1 MPKPYAVIT
10 EEIKDALKGKIGEE
24 RAREIKRLLKEIH
37 WDVGDYKRLK
47 DKLRRELAEIER
59 MESARKA
66 SRSRTKTKKAT
77 PQFCV
82 IGAANSGKSTL
93 INNLAGTEI
102 TVEPYPFTTAE
113 PQYGAL
119 EYDGINFQLV
129 EIPAIYDGCWR
140 SDKST
145 LGMIYSTDCIII
157 LGRSIEDFELVL
169 KELWQ
174 QNIELIGERMD
185 DGFIQIV
192 PRKIPAFLV
201 YDKNA
206 EVLPSSHLKKIA
218 SEDFE
223 EIKQSMI
230 KLAKPVR
237 IYTMNSFN
245 EIEEQPIVFYKNQ
258 ISVKEVIQ
266 KVYRGKEEYFK
277 DAVILEGGPNGRRK
291 RVGITYE
298 LSDEDVIH
306 LTFHK

>member
-10 EEIKDALKGKIGEE
+10 EEIKDALKGKVGEE

-47 DKLRRELAEIER
+47 DKLRRELAEIEK
-59 MESARKA
+59 MEHARKA
-66 SRSRTKTKKAT
+66 SRSRTKTKKST

-82 IGAANSGKSTL
+82 IGVANSGKSTL

-102 TVEPYPFTTAE
+102 PVEPYPFTTTE

-119 EYDGINFQLV
+119 DYDGINFQLV
-129 EIPAIYDGCWR
+129 EIPAIYDGCWS

-145 LGMIYSTDCIII
+145 LGMIYSTDCLMI
-157 LGRSIEDFELVL
+157 LGHSLEDFELVL
-169 KELWQ
+169 KELAE

-185 DGFIQIV
+185 GGFIQTI
-192 PRKIPAFLV
+192 PRKIPTFLIFNK
-201 YDKNA
+201 DSTI
-206 EVLPSSHLKKIA
+206 LPSSHLRKIA
-218 SEDFE
+218 SDDFE
-223 EIKQSMI
+223 EIKQNMI
-230 KLAKPVR
+230 KLARPVR

-258 ISVKEVIQ
+258 ISVKDVIQ
-266 KVYRGKEEYFK
+266 KVYRGKEEFFK

-291 RVGITYE
+291 RVGITYK
-298 LSDEDVIH
+298 LSDRDIIH

>member
-10 EEIKDALKGKIGEE
+10 EEIKDALKGKVGEE

-66 SRSRTKTKKAT
+66 SRSRTKTKKST

-82 IGAANSGKSTL
+82 IGAANCGKSTL
-93 INNLAGTEI
+93 INNLAGTDI
-102 TVEPYPFTTAE
+102 PVEPYPFTTTE

-119 EYDGINFQLV
+119 DYDGIKCQLV
-129 EIPAIYDGCWR
+129 EIPAIYDGCWS

-145 LGMIYSTDCIII
+145 LGMIYSTDCIMI
-157 LGRSIEDFELVL
+157 LGRSLEDFELVL
-169 KELWQ
+169 NELAQ
-174 QNIELIGERMD
+174 QNIELIGERMT
-185 DGFIQIV
+185 DGFIQTL
-192 PRKIPAFLV
+192 PRKIPTFLI
-201 YDKNA
+201 YEKDAKT
-206 EVLPSSHLKKIA
+206 LPSSHLKKIA
-218 SEDFE
+218 SENSE
-223 EIKQSMI
+223 EIKQNMI

-245 EIEEQPIVFYKNQ
+245 EIEDQPIVFYKDK
-258 ISVKEVIQ
+258 ITVKEVIQ
-266 KVYRGKEEYFK
+266 KVYRGKEEFFK
-277 DAVILEGGPNGRRK
+277 DALILEGGPNGRRK
-291 RVGITYE
+291 RVGITYK
-298 LSDEDVIH
+298 LSDKDVIH

>member
-1 MPKPYAVIT
+1 VPKPYAVIT
-10 EEIKDALKGKIGEE
+10 QEIKDALKGKVGEE

-47 DKLRRELAEIER
+47 DKLRRELTEIEK
-59 MESARKA
+59 MEHARKA
-66 SRSRTKTKKAT
+66 SRSRTKTKKST
-77 PQFCV
+77 PQICV

-102 TVEPYPFTTAE
+102 LVESYPFTTTE

-129 EIPAIYDGCWR
+129 EIPAIYDGCWN

-157 LGRSIEDFELVL
+157 LGRSPEDFDLVL
-169 KELWQ
+169 EELAN

-185 DGFIQIV
+185 DGFVQTV
-192 PRKIPAFLV
+192 PRKIPTFLI
-201 YDKNA
+201 YGEDA
-206 EVLPSSHLKKIA
+206 SILPSSHLKKI
-218 SEDFE
+218 SSTELE
-223 EIKQSMI
+223 EIKRNMI
-230 KLAKPVR
+230 KLTKPVR

-245 EIEEQPIVFYKNQ
+245 EIEDQPIVFYKNP
-258 ISVKEVIQ
+258 ITVKEVIQ
-266 KVYRGKEEYFK
+266 KVYRGKEEFFK

-298 LSDEDVIH
+298 LSDKDVIH

>member
-10 EEIKDALKGKIGEE
+10 EEIKNALKGKVGEE
-24 RAREIKRLLKEIH
+24 RAREIKRLLKEIQ

-47 DKLRRELAEIER
+47 DKLRRELAEIEK
-59 MESARKA
+59 MEHARKA
-66 SRSRTKTKKAT
+66 SRSRTKTKKST

-102 TVEPYPFTTAE
+102 PVESYPYTTAE

-129 EIPAIYDGCWR
+129 EIPAIYDGCWD

-145 LGMIYSTDCIII
+145 LGMIYSTDCIMI
-157 LGRSIEDFELVL
+157 LGRSLEDFELVL
-169 KELWQ
+169 KELAD
-174 QNIELIGERMD
+174 QNIELIGERMA
-185 DGFIQIV
+185 DGFIQTI
-192 PRKIPAFLV
+192 PRKIPAFLIF
-201 YDKNA
+201 DKDA
-206 EVLPSSHLKKIA
+206 AVLPSSHLKKI
-218 SEDFE
+218 SSTDLEGL
-223 EIKQSMI
+223 KLNMI
-230 KLAKPVR
+230 KLTKPVR

-245 EIEEQPIVFYKNQ
+245 EIEDQPIVFYKNP
-258 ISVKEVIQ
+258 ITVKEVIQ
-266 KVYRGKEEYFK
+266 KVYRGKEEFFK

-298 LSDEDVIH
+298 LSDNDVIH